1 MGHFDHKFRVGQFY
15 LPKSESEP
23 GERSTRRGRQYIYW
37 TCTSGSPN
45 CREGSREKV
54 FIVFCKWSSQEGIWT
69 LTPNSTRIWVE
80 MGRICG
86 SPKAYLGVTMTGNF
100 GTKVSASANFR
111 VKKVSLS
118 DTCRYQ
124 FSHPFHG
131 EKSLPFPPT
140 RAIYPSGNS
149 DSLPF
154 PVRKSTSLR
163 AIAHYR
169 IPGLACNKF

>member
-15 LPKSESEP
+15 LPKSESES
-23 GERSTRRGRQYIYW
+23 GERSTRIGRQYIYW
-37 TCTSGSPN
+37 TRTSEGPN
-45 CREGSREKV
+45 CRKGSREKV
-54 FIVFCKWSSQEGIWT
+54 FIVFCKWSSQEGIWA

-86 SPKAYLGVTMTGNF
+86 SPKAYLGLTMTGNF

-131 EKSLPFPPT
+131 EKKFAVSPHACDLSIGKF
-140 RAIYPSGNS
+140 RFASVSGSQKYVTARNRTLL
-149 DSLPF
+149 DSKA
-154 PVRKSTSLR
+154 RR
-163 AIAHYR
+163 Q
-169 IPGLACNKF
+169 